1 MEIPF
6 HQKVENKF
14 RRLLVGPDS
23 ASIYLIIREIHTRAN
38 GAKHASYNG
47 SKALK
52 SKDF

>member
-6 HQKVENKF
+6 HEKVENKF
-14 RRLLVGPDS
+14 RRLLATPRPT
-23 ASIYLIIREIHTRAN
+23 SIYLIIREIHTRAN

-47 SKALK
+47 SKVLK